1 MINLDSC
8 RLFETLQSFI
18 SLPMLI
24 QIAVSA
30 LNLCLSIASL
40 LFFVTE
46 PWARMYFFFY
56 TLAMPLQIF
65 PTCYY
70 GTIIELWFGKLHY
83 AAFSCN
89 WLPKERSFKQKLM
102 LFVERSLKRNTA
114 MAGGMLRIH
123 VDTFFSALKFAY
135 SLFTIIL
142 RMRK

>member
-1 MINLDSC
+1 M
-8 RLFETLQSFI
+8 QSFI

-24 QIAVSA
+24 QISVSA
-30 LNLCLSIASL
+30 LNLCLSVASV

-46 PWARMYFFFY
+46 PWPRIYFFFY

-70 GTIIELWFGKLHY
+70 GTINELWFGKLHY

-89 WLPKERSFKQKLM
+89 WLQQTRRFKQELM
-102 LFVERSLKRNTA
+102 LFVERSLKKNTA

-123 VDTFFSALKFAY
+123 VDTFFLALKFSY

>member
-1 MINLDSC
+1 
-8 RLFETLQSFI
+8 
-18 SLPMLI
+18 MLI
-24 QIAVSA
+24 QISVSA
-30 LNLCLSIASL
+30 LNLCLSVASV

-46 PWARMYFFFY
+46 PWPRIYFFFY

-70 GTIIELWFGKLHY
+70 GTINELWFGKLHY

-89 WLPKERSFKQKLM
+89 WLQQPRRFKQELM
-102 LFVERSLKRNTA
+102 LFVERSLKKNTA

-123 VDTFFSALKFAY
+123 VDTFFLALKFSY

>member
-1 MINLDSC
+1 MQ
-8 RLFETLQSFI
+8 TFI

-24 QIAVSA
+24 QISVSA
-30 LNLCLSIASL
+30 LNLCLSIASV

-46 PWARMYFFFY
+46 PWPRIYFFFY

-70 GTIIELWFGKLHY
+70 GTINELWFGKLHY

-89 WLPKERSFKQKLM
+89 WLQQTRRFKQELM
-102 LFVERSLKRNTA
+102 LFVERSLKKNTA

-123 VDTFFSALKFAY
+123 VDTFFLALKFSY